1 MYKILL
7 VGSTKNKNISIIYSV
22 AAELTDYEFILI
34 GSFDNY
40 LNLVNFKNY
49 INIPEEKLVHLYRSS
64 DVLLFPS
71 LSEGF
76 GLPIIEAQH
85 FGLPV
90 ITSKYEP
97 MVTVAGENSALFVNP
112 KSREEIKLAI
122 CSILNDDI
130 LRKNIIKNGFQNA
143 KKYNFENVVLKY
155 KKLYKNILDCQS
167 NA

>member
-40 LNLVNFKNY
+40 LNLVNFNNY
-49 INIPEEKLVHLYRSS
+49 INISEEKLVHLYRSS

-97 MVTVAGENSALFVNP
+97 MFSVAGVNSALFVNP
-112 KSREEIKLAI
+112 RSREEMKIAI
-122 CSILNDDI
+122 YSILNDDN
-130 LRKNIIKNGFQNA
+130 LRKNIINNGFQNA
-143 KKYNFENVVLKY
+143 KNYNLENVLLKY
-155 KKLYKNILDCQS
+155 KELYKNILDCQS